1 MRPGERDG
9 EHYHFLSPEE
19 FERRVAAGEFLEH
32 VTYAGNRYGTLRA
45 EIDRILATSHCP
57 VVEIELA
64 GARAVKAAI
73 PDAVSIFI
81 MPPSLEE
88 LAARLERRATDT
100 EGEIAERL
108 RTSRVELDA
117 MNEFDHRIV
126 NTEVESAAGELVRVV
141 AEITGTPPAWLRSS
155 WGSRAGSPPTRRS
168 TSCGSSSGAA
178 TR

>member
-1 MRPGERDG
+1 MRPGEREG
-9 EHYHFLSPEE
+9 EHYHFLSPED
-19 FERRVAAGEFLEH
+19 FERRVGAGEFLEH

-45 EIDRILATSHCP
+45 EIHRIIGAGRSP

-73 PDAVSIFI
+73 PGAASVFI

-88 LAARLERRATDT
+88 LTARLERRATDT

-117 MNEFDHRIV
+117 MNEFDHRVV
-126 NTEVESAAGELVRVV
+126 NADVDSAAGELARIL
-141 AEITGTPPAWLRSS
+141 AEITGATPR
-155 WGSRAGSPPTRRS
+155 G
-168 TSCGSSSGAA
+168 
-178 TR
+178 

>member
-9 EHYHFLSPEE
+9 EHYHFLSPGE
-19 FERRVAAGEFLEH
+19 FERRVAGGEFLEH

-73 PDAVSIFI
+73 PDAASIFI
-81 MPPSLEE
+81 VPPSLDE
-88 LAARLERRATDT
+88 LARRLERRATDT
-100 EGEIAERL
+100 EGEIAARL

-126 NTEVESAAGELVRVV
+126 NAELESAAGELVRVL
-141 AEITGTPPAWLRSS
+141 ADITGIRPR
-155 WGSRAGSPPTRRS
+155 G
-168 TSCGSSSGAA
+168 
-178 TR
+178 

>member
-1 MRPGERDG
+1 MRPGEADG

-45 EIDRILATSHCP
+45 EIDRILAAGHSP

-73 PDAVSIFI
+73 PDAASVFI

-100 EGEIAERL
+100 EGEIAARL

-117 MNEFDHRIV
+117 MNEFDHRVV
-126 NTEVESAAGELVRVV
+126 NAEVDSAAGEFARVV
-141 AEITGTPPAWLRSS
+141 ADITGADPR
-155 WGSRAGSPPTRRS
+155 G
-168 TSCGSSSGAA
+168 
-178 TR
+178 

>member
-19 FERRVAAGEFLEH
+19 FERRAGAGEFLEH

-45 EIDRILATSHCP
+45 EIQRIIAAGHCP

-73 PDAVSIFI
+73 PSSASVFI

-88 LAARLERRATDT
+88 LTARLERRATDT

-117 MNEFDHRIV
+117 MNEFDHRVV
-126 NTEVESAAGELVRVV
+126 NADVESAAGELSRIV
-141 AEITGTPPAWLRSS
+141 AEITGITPR
-155 WGSRAGSPPTRRS
+155 G
-168 TSCGSSSGAA
+168 
-178 TR
+178 

>member
-1 MRPGERDG
+1 MRPGERGG

-45 EIDRILATSHCP
+45 EIDRILVAGHSP

-73 PDAVSIFI
+73 PDAASVFI

-117 MNEFDHRIV
+117 MNEFDHRVV
-126 NTEVESAAGELVRVV
+126 NAEVESAAGEFARVV
-141 AEITGTPPAWLRSS
+141 AGITGGGPR
-155 WGSRAGSPPTRRS
+155 G
-168 TSCGSSSGAA
+168 
-178 TR
+178 